1 MPVVIN
7 DFEVVVE
14 PPSRGPRESESEQ
27 AEQDAR
33 RPRLRPEDIHRIVR
47 HFQQRRARVRAD

>member
-14 PPSRGPRESESEQ
+14 PPSRGPREHETEQ
-27 AEQDAR
+27 AERDAQ
-33 RPRLRPEDIHRIVR
+33 RPRLRPEDIDRIVR

>member
-14 PPSRGPRESESEQ
+14 PPTRGSREAETQQ
-27 AEQDAR
+27 AEQDVR
-33 RPRLRPEDIHRIVR
+33 RPRLRPEDIDRIVR